1 MAERKYSIGEIDRM
15 RKAIEWCY
23 PTGVPYLAAERAAD
37 VENRLRTYMQNGTD
51 PIIVELRISPTGGYS
66 EGIRGQDRS
75 QSSRSR
81 MQPFEGTW
89 YHET

>member
-51 PIIVELRISPTGGYS
+51 PEEL
-66 EGIRGQDRS
+66 EKMENDRLEAAYRRVAKAS
-75 QSSRSR
+75 
-81 MQPFEGTW
+81 
-89 YHET
+89 